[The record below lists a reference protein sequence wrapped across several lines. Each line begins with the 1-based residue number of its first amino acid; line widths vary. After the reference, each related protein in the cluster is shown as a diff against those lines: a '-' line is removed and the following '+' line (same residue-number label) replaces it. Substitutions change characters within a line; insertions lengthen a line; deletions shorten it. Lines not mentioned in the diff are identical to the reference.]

1 MRILPSLEGTWV
13 YDIEAKCYRV
23 NFFKDTIVNVGERTL
38 VTVAIWSQESL
49 PKGSAGCER
58 SDAGISPTS
67 DGGGGRKL

>member
-38 VTVAIWSQESL
+38 VTVAI
-49 PKGSAGCER
+49 
-58 SDAGISPTS
+58 
-67 DGGGGRKL
+67 